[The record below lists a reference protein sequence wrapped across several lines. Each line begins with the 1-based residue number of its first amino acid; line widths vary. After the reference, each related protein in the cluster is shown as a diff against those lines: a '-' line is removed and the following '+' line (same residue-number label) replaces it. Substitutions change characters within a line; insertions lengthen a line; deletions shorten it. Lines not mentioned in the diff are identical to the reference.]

1 MERALEPIRKLARNI
16 HVLLYSSGPIMSG
29 KRHTF
34 WEAEEGLTQLQR
46 QLGLYGVFKTRLAC
60 VLSLWGKKEKEGK
73 TKYEK

>member
-29 KRHTF
+29 KWHTF

-60 VLSLWGKKEKEGK
+60 VLSLWGEKEKEGK